1 MTLGG
6 GLAYQFIYYKK
17 DFNGYYE
24 NVLQPLSQY
33 LNPESAH
40 KIGVAAIKYGIFP
53 PEKLVDPKVL
63 VSMTDICKIMSYTI

>member
-6 GLAYQFIYYKK
+6 AVAYQYIYYKK

-33 LNPESAH
+33 LNPEVAH
-40 KIGVAAIKYGIFP
+40 KIGVAAIKYGFFP
-53 PEKLVDPKVL
+53 PEKLEDPLVL
-63 VSMTDICKIMSYTI
+63 V